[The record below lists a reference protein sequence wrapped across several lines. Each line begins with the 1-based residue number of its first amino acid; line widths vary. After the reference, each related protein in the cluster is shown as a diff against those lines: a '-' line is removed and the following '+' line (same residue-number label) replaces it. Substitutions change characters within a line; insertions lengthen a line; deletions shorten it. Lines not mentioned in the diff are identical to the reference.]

1 MDEVATEPVV
11 WIINSQQW
19 PRACLRAE
27 LEAVTMFESL
37 PSLPVARRWQQQV
50 HPLPSVLALIRRD
63 RLLDAGKTVT
73 RYLLIKRQKEPYL
86 GKWALV
92 GGRWDFGER
101 LDRAITREVKEETGL
116 DTTFVALRGVV
127 NERIAP
133 LDSSDDG
140 GHFLLFICE
149 LSAPIG
155 EAREQAE
162 GPVAWFSLEDLE
174 ELSAS
179 QQIVSTDYTILQH
192 FSQTAS
198 ALPYIE
204 AEVVAGNGENA
215 PDELVRF
222 DEIWYN

>member
-1 MDEVATEPVV
+1 
-11 WIINSQQW
+11 
-19 PRACLRAE
+19 
-27 LEAVTMFESL
+27 MFESL
-37 PSLPVARRWQQQV
+37 PSLPVARRWRQQV
-50 HPLPSVLALIRRD
+50 HPMPSVLALIRRD
-63 RLLDAGKTVT
+63 SISSAGEAVT
-73 RYLLIKRQKEPYL
+73 RYLLIKRQKEPYV

-149 LSAPIG
+149 LSAPTG

-174 ELSAS
+174 ELSTS

-192 FSQTAS
+192 FTQTAS

-204 AEVVAGNGENA
+204 AEVAAGNGENV

-222 DEIWYN
+222 FEAGI

>member
-1 MDEVATEPVV
+1 
-11 WIINSQQW
+11 
-19 PRACLRAE
+19 
-27 LEAVTMFESL
+27 MFESL
-37 PSLPVARRWQQQV
+37 PNLPVKQRWQQQV
-50 HPLPSVLALIRRD
+50 HPMPSVLALIRRD
-63 RLLDAGKTVT
+63 SISSAGEAVN
-73 RYLLIKRQKEPYL
+73 RYLLIKRQKEPYVD
-86 GKWALV
+86 KWALV

-116 DTTFVALRGVV
+116 DTTFVALHGVV

-133 LDSSDDG
+133 LGSNDDG

-149 LSAPIG
+149 LSAPTG

-192 FSQTAS
+192 FTQTAS

>member
-1 MDEVATEPVV
+1 M
-11 WIINSQQW
+11 
-19 PRACLRAE
+19 
-27 LEAVTMFESL
+27 
-37 PSLPVARRWQQQV
+37 
-50 HPLPSVLALIRRD
+50 
-63 RLLDAGKTVT
+63 
-73 RYLLIKRQKEPYL
+73 
-86 GKWALV
+86 
-92 GGRWDFGER
+92 GGRWNFGER
-101 LDRAITREVKEETGL
+101 LDTAITREVKEETGL
-116 DTTFVALRGVV
+116 DTTFVALRGMV

-133 LDSSDDG
+133 LGSNDDG
-140 GHFLLFICE
+140 GHFLLFVCE
-149 LSAPIG
+149 VSAPAG

-162 GPVAWFSLEDLE
+162 GPVAWFGPEDLK

-222 DEIWYN
+222 KAGI

>member
-1 MDEVATEPVV
+1 M
-11 WIINSQQW
+11 
-19 PRACLRAE
+19 
-27 LEAVTMFESL
+27 
-37 PSLPVARRWQQQV
+37 
-50 HPLPSVLALIRRD
+50 PSVLALIRRD
-63 RLLDAGKTVT
+63 SSISNAGECVT
-73 RYLLIKRQKEPYL
+73 RYLFIKRQKEPYV

-101 LDRAITREVKEETGL
+101 LDAAITREVKEETGL

-133 LDSSDDG
+133 LGSNDDG
-140 GHFLLFICE
+140 GHFLLFVCE
-149 LSAPIG
+149 LSAPTG

-162 GPVAWFSLEDLE
+162 GPVAWFSLKDLK
-174 ELSAS
+174 ELSAN

-204 AEVVAGNGENA
+204 AEVIAGNGENA
-215 PDELVRF
+215 PDELVSF
-222 DEIWYN
+222 DEI

>member
-1 MDEVATEPVV
+1 
-11 WIINSQQW
+11 
-19 PRACLRAE
+19 
-27 LEAVTMFESL
+27 MFESL
-37 PSLPVARRWQQQV
+37 PNLPIARRWRQQV
-50 HPLPSVLALIRRD
+50 NPMPSVLALIRRD
-63 RLLDAGKTVT
+63 RFSNADETVT
-73 RYLLIKRQKEPYL
+73 RYLLIKRQKEPYV

-101 LDRAITREVKEETGL
+101 LDMAITREVKEETGL
-116 DTTFVALRGVV
+116 DTTFVALRGMV

-133 LDSSDDG
+133 LGSDDDG
-140 GHFLLFICE
+140 GHFLLFVCE
-149 LSAPIG
+149 VSAPAG

-162 GPVAWFSLEDLE
+162 GPVAWFGPEDLK

-222 DEIWYN
+222 KAGI

>member
-222 DEIWYN
+222 EEI

>member
-1 MDEVATEPVV
+1 
-11 WIINSQQW
+11 
-19 PRACLRAE
+19 
-27 LEAVTMFESL
+27 MFESL
-37 PSLPVARRWQQQV
+37 PSLPVARRWRQQF
-50 HPLPSVLALIRRD
+50 HPMPSVLALIRRD
-63 RLLDAGKTVT
+63 SISNAGESVT
-73 RYLLIKRQKEPYL
+73 RYLLIKRQKEPYV

-101 LDRAITREVKEETGL
+101 LDAAITREVKEETGL
-116 DTTFVALRGVV
+116 DTMFVALRGVV

-133 LDSSDDG
+133 LGSNDDG
-140 GHFLLFICE
+140 GHFLLLICE
-149 LSAPIG
+149 LSAPTG

-162 GPVAWFSLEDLE
+162 GPVAWFSLEDLK
-174 ELSAS
+174 ELSAN
-179 QQIVSTDYTILQH
+179 QQIVSTDYTILRH

-222 DEIWYN
+222 EVGA